1 VFINHDHQGDFY
13 YYGIHMALKSLIKFI
28 SNTPVMLMLRIGKL
42 TKECRTG
49 FVLTAISEGVYDI
62 MQFESA
68 TFEDIQKCFNDPVQ
82 KV

>member
-1 VFINHDHQGDFY
+1 
-13 YYGIHMALKSLIKFI
+13 MAIKSLIKFF
-28 SNTPVMLMLRIGKL
+28 SNTPIMLMLRIGKL
-42 TKECRTG
+42 TKETCRTG